1 MLRYVPGAFFGAML
15 CAAALAAHGQEPAE
29 FETDLDARLR
39 SIEQLLR
46 EGASLDDEAEPAA
59 PQPAAARPS
68 QFGPDREQ
76 YEIFRERTRETLEI
90 ESDFDLED
98 WRIDLQTIQLDLLY
112 DALDLEDRAAHGR
125 GELGITDAVL
135 LALEQNRDIEIARIA
150 PLQADGDVLS
160 ARGEFDPIWANQFTY
175 TEAEQTSSAQTVA
188 FGGAQF
194 ASIRAYRSQFTSSLS
209 GRIPWGTQY
218 TVALNINEEQDTFNR
233 FISEWQGGASLTV
246 SQPLLRG
253 FGRRSNMAR
262 IWAAQN
268 SRAISEEQL
277 RNQVMLAI
285 AEVIRAYWD
294 LFGAIENLRV
304 RFKSL
309 DNAER
314 LLSDT
319 ERRLEIGLG
328 SQLDVVQAQAGL
340 AARQSD
346 LISARATVADASDR
360 LKNLLGMREGDRLSR
375 VALIPID
382 GFGPLEVEVD
392 EEESVERALEYRP
405 EVRSALLAIDN
416 AEIEMDRARRD
427 LLPQLDVTGSLTRG
441 GRGPERGDIFSGIR
455 EARDEVWSV
464 GVEGAIPIGN
474 RAARGQ
480 HTRARQS
487 VRESELQLA
496 RTQDELM
503 LNVRIAIRAVNTS
516 RVLVESNRQTRALQ
530 ETNLNA
536 ERRRLRL
543 GMSTSFQVLQV
554 EEELT
559 VAETQLA
566 QARVNFEKALIDL
579 QLAEGSLLDNLGID
593 FDPPERAEHIGFVRS
608 AIPFWGDR

>member
-1 MLRYVPGAFFGAML
+1 ML